1 MNILYIITGLGIGGA
16 EKVTVDLANL
26 MQDKGNNV
34 AILYLYGDNQYTS
47 LIYKSIFVKG
57 LSMSKTPKSFYLS
70 LIKAREILK
79 KFRPDVVHA
88 QMFHANIFARFLRFF
103 YKIPLLI
110 CTEHSKNIESKIRMR
125 LYQITDFLSDV
136 NTNVSREATEYFISH
151 HAFSDLKS
159 FPMYNGIYLEKF
171 EKSNE
176 SKLVLKN
183 KIGLENN
190 EFVFLNVGRL
200 VQAKDQTSLLL
211 AFSDFLK
218 TYKLNAKLVIVGE
231 GPLRDNLCNYINNLD
246 IRENVILAGF
256 HSNVSEY
263 YTAAD
268 CFVLSSL
275 WEGFGIVLA
284 EAMSCGLP
292 VITTDAGGCRE
303 VVEDS
308 RFVISLQNP
317 QEITLKMKEIFDM
330 SLEERD
336 MLGNMNSI
344 RAKKFDIN
352 IIGEKWTQIYSLFS
366 SDKKSRNENFTNYN
380 S

>member
-26 MQDKGNNV
+26 MQEKGNNV

-47 LIYKSIFVKG
+47 LICKSIFVKG
-57 LSMSKTPKSFYLS
+57 LSMSKTPKSLYLS
-70 LIKAREILK
+70 LVKARDILK
-79 KFRPDVVHA
+79 KFQPDVVHA

-103 YKIPLLI
+103 YKIPFLI
-110 CTEHSKNIESKIRMR
+110 CTEHSKNIESKFRMR

-136 NTNVSREATEYFISH
+136 NTNVSKEATEYFISH
-151 HAFSDLKS
+151 HAFSHLKS
-159 FPMYNGIYLEKF
+159 FPMYNGIYLENF

-176 SKLVLKN
+176 SRLVLRKKN
-183 KIGLENN
+183 GLESD

-200 VQAKDQTSLLL
+200 VQAKDQASLLL

-218 TYKLNAKLVIVGE
+218 TYKLNAKLVIVGD
-231 GPLRDNLCNYINNLD
+231 GPLRDSLCNYINDLD
-246 IRENVILAGF
+246 LLDNVILAGF
-256 HSNVSEY
+256 HSNVSDY
-263 YTAAD
+263 YKASD

-303 VVEDS
+303 VVVDS
-308 RFVISLQNP
+308 RFVIPLRNP
-317 QEITLKMKEIFDM
+317 KGMTLKMKEIFDM
-330 SLEERD
+330 SLEDRN
-336 MLGNMNSI
+336 MLGNVNSI

-352 IIGEKWTQIYSLFS
+352 IIGEKWIQIYSLFS
-366 SDKKSRNENFTNYN
+366 SNKKSRNENFTNYN